1 MEAEPLKVASNRQQH
16 GRDELVF
23 LPLGGC
29 GEIGMNLNAYG
40 YGPPEARRW
49 IIVDIGVTFGNSE
62 TPGIDLICADPGFL
76 VGEQIDA
83 VFLTHA
89 HEDHIGAVGLLY
101 PLLRTKAPIYATP
114 FTCELVRSKMDERG
128 VDQRWLKTI
137 SMGATIKAGPF
148 EVTYVTLTHS
158 IPEPNALAIRTPA
171 GLILHTGDWKI
182 DPHPQIGAT
191 TDIEGLT
198 ALGDEGVLAMVCD
211 STNVFE
217 DGEAGSEETVRQG
230 LVELIAQQ
238 EQAVAVTTFASNVAR
253 VKSIIDAAN
262 QAGRNVCLVGRSMHR
277 VTAAAKAVGILP
289 ARLEFVDEAEAGYL
303 PPENI
308 LYLCTGSQGEANAAL
323 SRIARGDH
331 RHVALREG
339 DSVIFSSRLIPGNET
354 GVYAL
359 QNTLAEQGVRVITPR
374 MVPQTIHVSGHPCR
388 DELRRMYQWVRPR
401 IAVPVHGE
409 RRHILEHASYA
420 RSLQVPE
427 TVAPRNGSLIRLA
440 PGEAEIVDEVPAGR
454 LFLDGS
460 RLIPEG
466 SQGLIERKRLHGSGV
481 IFAAVTLDPAG
492 RVLDGPV
499 VVVKGLSESDGRVA
513 EESLEVLDEAAVSAL
528 SGLSRKDRNDD
539 EAIERV
545 MGRAIRKACDVSFGL
560 KPMIEVVVLRS

>member
-1 MEAEPLKVASNRQQH
+1 MTIRNTSLDQSK
-16 GRDELVF
+16 DELVF

-40 YGPPEARRW
+40 YGPPNARRW
-49 IIVDIGVTFGNSE
+49 IVVDVGVTFGNSE
-62 TPGIDLICADPGFL
+62 TPGIDLICADPDFL

-128 VDQRWLKTI
+128 VDHKWLKTI
-137 SMGATIKAGPF
+137 SMGATVKAGPF

-171 GLILHTGDWKI
+171 GVILHTGDWKI
-182 DPHPQIGAT
+182 DPNPQIGST

-230 LVELIAQQ
+230 LIELIAEQK
-238 EQAVAVTTFASNVAR
+238 QAVAVTTFASNVAR
-253 VKSIIDAAN
+253 VKSVIDAAN
-262 QAGRNVCLVGRSMHR
+262 RAGRSVCLVGRSMHR

-289 ARLEFVDEAEAGYL
+289 ARLDFVDEAEAGYL

-339 DSVIFSSRLIPGNET
+339 DTVIFSSRLIPGNESS
-354 GVYAL
+354 VYSL
-359 QNTLAEQGVRVITPR
+359 QNALAEQGIRVIHPR

-409 RRHILEHASYA
+409 RRHILEHASFA
-420 RSLQVPE
+420 KSLQVPE

-440 PGEAEIVDEVPAGR
+440 PGEAEILDEVPAGR

-460 RLIPEG
+460 RLVPEG
-466 SQGLIERKRLHGSGV
+466 AQGLIERKRLHNSGI
-481 IFAAVTLDPAG
+481 IFATVSLDQAG
-492 RVLDGPV
+492 RIVDGPV
-499 VVVKGLSESDGRVA
+499 VVVKGLSETDGRVA
-513 EESLEVLDEAAVSAL
+513 EESLEILDDAAEAAIA
-528 SGLSRKDRNDD
+528 GLSKKDRNDD

-545 MGRAIRKACDVSFGL
+545 MGRALRKACDINFGL